1 MTEEQQTDEEKEK
14 LKKRNKKFRKK
25 LTKLSVGSIQK
36 NSKIIIVLVR
46 FNYKYSLLN

>member
-25 LTKLSVGSIQK
+25 LTKLSVGTILKIQK
-36 NSKIIIVLVR
+36 LSLYCLV
-46 FNYKYSLLN
+46 